1 MACKMEFG
9 KKVSHT
15 HRAYPESRQLS
26 RPKKKS
32 GLKQEKK
39 KMEEIMTPGKEIKDE
54 FMEHGIGR

>member
-39 KMEEIMTPGKEIKDE
+39 NGGNNDSRKRNQG
-54 FMEHGIGR
+54 